1 MENKNKLIEQILDLE
16 LEMFLTVSSR
26 QRAACQEQPESFRLH
41 RGAQFSVW
49 SEMTLNSYLDDLKR
63 AKLEGTNLMTIKY
76 ARMENL
82 IPKQNKSPLID
93 KIVTIHYEWQQEMI
107 KKYPNLMAGA
117 RPLSS
122 VDDGTYQTSFE
133 TYLRGEL
140 ETYSENTLS
149 LLYDDMIQK
158 QENGINMSE
167 EVYINL
173 VRELGYSSLKQ
184 VDEKKE

>member
-1 MENKNKLIEQILDLE
+1 
-16 LEMFLTVSSR
+16 
-26 QRAACQEQPESFRLH
+26 
-41 RGAQFSVW
+41 
-49 SEMTLNSYLDDLKR
+49 
-63 AKLEGTNLMTIKY
+63 MTIKY

-82 IPKQNKSPLID
+82 IPKQNRSPLID

-107 KKYPNLMAGA
+107 QKYPLLMTGA

-122 VDDGTYQTSFE
+122 VEDGTYQTSFE

-140 ETYSENTLS
+140 ETYSEKTLS

-167 EVYINL
+167 EVYNNL
-173 VRELGYSSLKQ
+173 VKELGYSSLKEA
-184 VDEKKE
+184 DEKKE